1 MNTHPSIVLSAG
13 EASGDKHGANMFL
26 AIQAINPAVRARG
39 MGSTQMRQAGVTIEY
54 DSANIGVIGVIE
66 VLKHYP
72 EIQRALKIMK
82 QLMLSQ
88 RPDLLVCIDYK
99 VFNLKLAQFAKQ
111 QGIKVL
117 FYVSPQVWAWRPQ
130 RVITYGKA
138 IDKMAVIFPFE
149 TTYYEA
155 ENIPVRYVGHPSINQ
170 VNPLQSKKAAMT
182 AFGLHSNAPIIGL
195 LPGSRVNEIK
205 RMLPVMGEVVNQL
218 QKSYPK
224 AQFLLPQA
232 DSIRD
237 ELLSP
242 FLKNT
247 SIQVIKHQPYDV
259 IQCCD
264 VVISTSGTV
273 TLETALLT
281 IPMVILYKLSPLTYL
296 LARHL
301 VKIDTIGLPNI
312 IAGKKI
318 IQEFIQYDATVENI
332 TQEVIKILTDKVYN
346 DTLCKELQAV
356 KTKLGEGNG
365 SKNMAKLVIEM
376 LAEK

>member
-1 MNTHPSIVLSAG
+1 
-13 EASGDKHGANMFL
+13 
-26 AIQAINPAVRARG
+26 